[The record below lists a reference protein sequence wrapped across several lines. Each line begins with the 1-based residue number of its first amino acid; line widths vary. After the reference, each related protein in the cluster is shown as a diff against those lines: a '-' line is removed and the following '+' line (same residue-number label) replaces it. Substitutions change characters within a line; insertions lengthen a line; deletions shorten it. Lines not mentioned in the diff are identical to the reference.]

1 MNTITL
7 ILAQL
12 FDKFKA
18 ANPKLAASLI
28 LLFGVI
34 IYAAENGLGE
44 LIGYD
49 MAIIV
54 KWTALVLGLLQGSRT
69 APYIDKK

>member
-1 MNTITL
+1 MNTLTL
-7 ILAQL
+7 ILAQI

-18 ANPKLAASLI
+18 ANPKLAAGLI
-28 LLFGVI
+28 LLFGLI
-34 IYAAENGLGE
+34 IFAAENGLGE

-49 MAIIV
+49 LAVIV

-69 APYIDKK
+69 QSFVVNK

>member
-1 MNTITL
+1 M
-7 ILAQL
+7 

-18 ANPKLAASLI
+18 ANPQLAASLI
-28 LLFGVI
+28 LLFGLI
-34 IYAAENGLGE
+34 IYAAENGLGD

-49 MAIIV
+49 MAVIV

-69 APYIDKK
+69 APYIEKK